1 MVSLSKPISLQQ
13 FLEKVA
19 QKTDDSF
26 GKQFRGFFADNKG
39 SAELAMLASPSK
51 NEVEQLKK
59 AVAIMTA
66 DEIKNAGSLTDE
78 QVKKIAQDGELIRR
92 CLRFL
97 LTVTLYIVNVFPED
111 TVSDGKL
118 IIYRK
123 EKLWH

>member
-1 MVSLSKPISLQQ
+1 VVSLSKPISLQQ

-39 SAELAMLASPSK
+39 SAELAMLVSPSK

-66 DEIKNAGSLTDE
+66 DEIKNAGSLNDE
-78 QVKKIAQDGELIRR
+78 QVNKIARDAGIDSALFAIFINGYALHCKR
-92 CLRFL
+92 
-97 LTVTLYIVNVFPED
+97 
-111 TVSDGKL
+111 VS
-118 IIYRK
+118 
-123 EKLWH
+123 